1 MKQYATEQEDFWAG
15 QFGDEYIGRNQGEEV
30 LASKIGFWSR
40 IVHSGGMI
48 TSCLEL
54 GPNIGL
60 NLKALGTLLPHL
72 QMTGVEINAKAAK
85 ECAKLERV
93 KVVNASILEYDSDE
107 LFDLTFTSGVLIHI
121 KPDMLP
127 TVYDVLY
134 KHSRKYILVAE
145 YYNPTPMEVNYRGN
159 QENLFKRD
167 FAGEIMDRWPTLKLV
182 DYGFQYHRDNHFPQ
196 GDITWFLM
204 AKD

>member
-1 MKQYATEQEDFWAG
+1 MKQYATEQEEFWAG
-15 QFGDEYIGRNQGEEV
+15 QFGDEYIERNRGEEV
-30 LASKIGFWSR
+30 LASKIGVWSR
-40 IVHSGGMI
+40 IVRSGGAI
-48 TSCLEL
+48 ASCLEL

-60 NLKALGTLLPHL
+60 NLKALGILLPHL

-93 KVVNASILEYDSDE
+93 TVVNTSILEYNSDE

-121 KPDMLP
+121 NPDMLP
-127 TVYDVLY
+127 TVYEVLY
-134 KHSRKYILVAE
+134 QHSRKYILVAE

-159 QENLFKRD
+159 QGRLFKRD
-167 FAGEIMDRWPTLKLV
+167 FAGEIMDRYPALKLV

-196 GDITWFLM
+196 DDMTWFLM
-204 AKD
+204 EK